1 MLVIKTSFKLYQQG
15 NWQNFFWLKLK
26 SGGKGTKKNSKRIN
40 VKDEVGWQ
48 DVIDIDI
55 DIKMFL
61 HVKEKKHRIPVWQN

>member
-1 MLVIKTSFKLYQQG
+1 MLVIKTSFKLYQQR
-15 NWQNFFWLKLK
+15 NWHNSSWLKLK
-26 SGGKGTKKNSKRIN
+26 SGGKGTKKVSKRIN

-48 DVIDIDI
+48 DVIDI